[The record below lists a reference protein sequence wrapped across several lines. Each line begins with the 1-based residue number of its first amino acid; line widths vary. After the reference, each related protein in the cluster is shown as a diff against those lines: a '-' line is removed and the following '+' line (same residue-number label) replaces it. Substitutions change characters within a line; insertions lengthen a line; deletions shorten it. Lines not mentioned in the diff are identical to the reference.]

1 VNVWTDVL
9 PWAVPVAAA
18 ILVTVILPASLSL
31 GHRRQ
36 RRHRPGFRSYQPEL
50 LDALYNDSPI
60 FFAVVDRHGRFL
72 DVNRD
77 PSFLFGYTV
86 RDMAGKPFLQ
96 IVDEPS
102 KALTDE
108 VFKRTLKGERCSHDI
123 RVIHKA
129 GHGIDLQIH
138 TAPLVRRGRAVGIV
152 VFVQDISERKRTMD
166 RIHYMAYYDDMTGL
180 PNRRWFT
187 NHLQERLSDPAG
199 KDRPLCVVY
208 LDVDRLKL
216 VNASFG
222 RDFGDMLLM
231 LVAERLTRQFRLPG
245 QLARM
250 EGDEFA
256 AVFDDF
262 IHPNEAVKRVEQLL
276 GLFEEP
282 FELNGIPIQLTVSVG
297 AVMDGSSGGDAVTLL
312 RMAETAMQRVKEN
325 GKNDYLFYS
334 SDLERADLNNLKLHH
349 ELKRGLQN
357 GEFVLHFQ
365 PQIDLKNGRIA
376 GLEALVR
383 WNHPERGLIT
393 PVEFVG
399 AAEES
404 GFIVGLGD
412 WVLEEACRQNKAWQ
426 DAGLPPVPVSVNLSL
441 RQFMQRNLVGKIAD
455 TLAKTGLDPA
465 HLDLEIT
472 ESMTM
477 DVERA
482 VQILREL
489 KELGVTISIDDFGTG
504 YSSFHHLKTFPIG
517 RIKIDRQFLSDVGRN
532 PGDAAI
538 AAAIIMMG
546 HSLNLK
552 VTAEGV
558 ESEEQVR
565 FLRQHRCDEIQGY
578 YASPPLPASQI
589 PDLLRRLA

>member
-1 VNVWTDVL
+1 MNVWTDVL
-9 PWAVPVAAA
+9 PWAVAAAA
-18 ILVTVILPASLSL
+18 IVVAVMFVALRGFAW
-31 GHRRQ
+31 RRVSRQ
-36 RRHRPGFRSYQPEL
+36 GPGVRSYQPEL
-50 LDALYNDSPI
+50 LEALYNDSPI
-60 FFAVVDRHGRFL
+60 FFAVVDRQGRFL

-77 PSFLFGYTV
+77 PTSLLGYTE
-86 RDMAGKPFLQ
+86 REMAGKPFLH
-96 IVDEPS
+96 IVDEAHQ
-102 KALTDE
+102 ALTEE
-108 VFKRTLKGERCSHDI
+108 VFRRTLKGERCSHDI
-123 RVIHKA
+123 RVLHKG
-129 GHGIDLQIH
+129 GHGVDLQIH
-138 TAPLVRRGRAVGIV
+138 TAPLVRRGRTVGIV
-152 VFVQDISERKRTMD
+152 VFVQDISERKRSMD

-187 NHLQERLSDPAG
+187 NHLQERLEENAG
-199 KDRPLCVVY
+199 QNRQLCVVY
-208 LDVDRLKL
+208 MDVDRLKL

-262 IHPNEAVKRVEQLL
+262 VHPNEAVKRVEQLL
-276 GLFEEP
+276 RLFEEP

-297 AVMDGSSGGDAVTLL
+297 AVTGGSAGGDAVALL

-334 SDLERADLNNLKLHH
+334 SDLERADVNNLKLHH

-357 GEFVLHFQ
+357 GEFVLYFQ
-365 PQIDLKNGRIA
+365 PQIHLGNGRIA

-383 WNHPERGLIT
+383 WNHPERGLIS
-393 PVEFVG
+393 PGEFVG

-455 TLAKTGLDPA
+455 TLARTGLDPA
-465 HLDLEIT
+465 YLDLEIT

-517 RIKIDRQFLSDVGRN
+517 RIKIDRRFLSDVGRN
-532 PGDAAI
+532 PDDAAI

-546 HSLNLK
+546 HSLNLR

-558 ESEEQVR
+558 ENEEQVR

-578 YASPPLPASQI
+578 YASPPLPASRI
-589 PDLLRRLA
+589 PELLRRHA

>member
-1 VNVWTDVL
+1 MNVWSDVL
-9 PWAVPVAAA
+9 PWAVPAAA
-18 ILVTVILPASLSL
+18 IVVTVMFPALRGFARRRGL
-31 GHRRQ
+31 RQ
-36 RRHRPGFRSYQPEL
+36 RPGVRSCQPEL
-50 LDALYNDSPI
+50 LKALYNDSPI
-60 FFAVVDRHGRFL
+60 FFAVIDRHGRFL

-77 PSFLFGYTV
+77 PSSLLGYTENE
-86 RDMAGKPFLQ
+86 MAGMPFLH
-96 IVDEPS
+96 IVDEAH
-102 KALTDE
+102 KALTEE
-108 VFKRTLKGERCSHDI
+108 VFRRTLKGERCSHDI
-123 RVIHKA
+123 RVIHKG
-129 GHGIDLQIH
+129 GHGVDLQIH
-138 TAPLVRRGRAVGIV
+138 TTPLVRRGRIVGIV
-152 VFVQDISERKRTMD
+152 VFGLDISERKRSMD

-187 NHLQERLSDPAG
+187 NHLQERLEENAG
-199 KDRPLCVVY
+199 QNRQLCVVY
-208 LDVDRLKL
+208 MDVDRLKL

-262 IHPNEAVKRVEQLL
+262 VHPNEAVKRVEELQR
-276 GLFEEP
+276 LFEEP
-282 FELNGIPIQLTVSVG
+282 FELNGVPIQLTLSVG
-297 AVMDGSSGGDAVTLL
+297 AVLSGSGGDAVTLL
-312 RMAETAMQRVKEN
+312 RKADTAMQRVKEN

-334 SDLERADLNNLKLHH
+334 SDLERADVNNLKLHH
-349 ELKRGLQN
+349 ELRRGLQN
-357 GEFVLHFQ
+357 GEFVLYFQ
-365 PQIDLKNGRIA
+365 PQISLENGRVT

-383 WNHPERGLIT
+383 WNHPERGLIS
-393 PVEFVG
+393 PREFVG

-412 WVLEEACRQNKAWQ
+412 WVIEEACRQNKAWQ

-465 HLDLEIT
+465 YLDLEIT

-482 VQILREL
+482 GQLLREL
-489 KELGVTISIDDFGTG
+489 KELGVHISIDDFGTG
-504 YSSFHHLKTFPIG
+504 YSSFHHLKTFPI
-517 RIKIDRQFLSDVGRN
+517 DRLKLDRRFISDVGRN

-538 AAAIIMMG
+538 AAAMIMMG
-546 HSLNLK
+546 HSLNLR

-558 ESEEQVR
+558 ETEEQVA

-589 PDLLRRLA
+589 PDLLRRRA

>member
-1 VNVWTDVL
+1 VNVWSDVL
-9 PWAVPVAAA
+9 PWAVPAAA
-18 ILVTVILPASLSL
+18 IVVTVMFPALR
-31 GHRRQ
+31 GFARRRGLRQ
-36 RRHRPGFRSYQPEL
+36 RPGFQSYQPEL
-50 LDALYNDSPI
+50 LEALYKDSPI

-72 DVNRD
+72 VVNRD
-77 PSFLFGYTV
+77 PSPLLGYTE
-86 RDMAGKPFLQ
+86 REMAGRPFLH
-96 IVDEPS
+96 IVDEDH
-102 KALTDE
+102 KALTED
-108 VFKRTLKGERCSHDI
+108 VFRRTLNGERCAHDI
-123 RVIHKA
+123 RVIHKG
-129 GHGIDLQIH
+129 GHGVDLQIH
-138 TAPLVRRGRAVGIV
+138 TTPLVRRGRTVGIV
-152 VFVQDISERKRTMD
+152 VFVLDISERKRSMD

-187 NHLQERLSDPAG
+187 NHLREKLDENAAQNRQ
-199 KDRPLCVVY
+199 LCVVY

-256 AVFDDF
+256 AMFDDF
-262 IHPNEAVKRVEQLL
+262 VHPNEAVKRVEQLQR
-276 GLFEEP
+276 LFEEP
-282 FELNGIPIQLTVSVG
+282 FELNGVPIQLTLSVG
-297 AVMDGSSGGDAVTLL
+297 AALSGSGGDAVTLL

-334 SDLERADLNNLKLHH
+334 SGLERADVANLKLHH
-349 ELKRGLQN
+349 ELRRGLQN
-357 GEFVLHFQ
+357 GEFILYFQ
-365 PQIDLKNGRIA
+365 PQISLESGRVT

-383 WNHPERGLIT
+383 WNHPERGLIS
-393 PVEFVG
+393 PGEFVK

-441 RQFMQRNLVGKIAD
+441 RQFLQRNLVGKIAD
-455 TLAKTGLDPA
+455 ALARTGLDPGY
-465 HLDLEIT
+465 LDLEIT

-482 VQILREL
+482 GQLLREL
-489 KELGVTISIDDFGTG
+489 KELGVHISIDDFGTG
-504 YSSFHHLKTFPIG
+504 YSSFHHLKTFPI
-517 RIKIDRQFLSDVGRN
+517 DRLKLDRRFLSDVGRN

-546 HSLNLK
+546 HSLNLR

-558 ESEEQVR
+558 ENEEQVA
-565 FLRQHRCDEIQGY
+565 FLRKHRCDEIQGY

-589 PDLLRRLA
+589 PDLLRKRS